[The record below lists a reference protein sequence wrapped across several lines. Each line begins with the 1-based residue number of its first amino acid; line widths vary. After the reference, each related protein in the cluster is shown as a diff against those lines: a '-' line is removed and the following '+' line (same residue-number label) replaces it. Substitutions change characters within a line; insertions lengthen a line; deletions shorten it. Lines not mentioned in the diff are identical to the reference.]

1 MADLYIAPVSA
12 EIPGTVYPPRR
23 QQQLEETKHPTHRL
37 QRYSVWKL
45 LEYALHH
52 SFGLSPEQ
60 LEFSLDDR
68 GRWSC
73 RECFFSLTHSK
84 DAVAVAVSRS
94 PIGIDIEAADR
105 TLHPSLPQ
113 KILTPSELSAYD
125 ALPESEKALYLLQ
138 RWCAKESLFKWR
150 EAAEQQPAPPTHTG
164 TVTVAG
170 KHYCYAVT
178 TQEEITWN

>member
-1 MADLYIAPVSA
+1 MADLYIAPISE
-12 EIPGTVYPPRR
+12 EIRCRLYPPRR
-23 QQQLEETKHPTHRL
+23 QQQLEETKDAAHRL

-60 LEFSLDDR
+60 LEFSLDHR

-73 RECFFSLTHSK
+73 KECFFSLSHSR

-94 PIGIDIEAADR
+94 PIGIDIEALDR
-105 TLHPSLPQ
+105 PLHPGLPQ
-113 KILTPSELSAYD
+113 KILTPAQLAVY
-125 ALPESEKALYLLQ
+125 ATLAESEKHSYLLQ
-138 RWCAKESLFKWR
+138 RWCAGESLFKWL
-150 EAAEQQPAPPTHTG
+150 EAAGQQPAPATHTG